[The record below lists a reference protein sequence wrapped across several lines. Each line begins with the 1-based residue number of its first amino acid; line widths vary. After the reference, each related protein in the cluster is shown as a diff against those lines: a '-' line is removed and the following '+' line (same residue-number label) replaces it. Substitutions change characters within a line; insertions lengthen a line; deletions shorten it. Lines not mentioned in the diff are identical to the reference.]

1 MKGGYSIISCVLA
14 KNPMLVNKLRK
25 DNFSK
30 NARLIVIDEVW
41 ITSAEYLVLLDSRL
55 RLIYN
60 SNKPFGRKHMLLSS
74 DFLQME
80 SIIGSQ
86 LCKTLYIQVITDTVQ
101 TRDLFSMPKLL
112 HIKDQVRSDYK
123 I

>member
-60 SNKPFGRKHMLLSS
+60 SNKPFSRKPLLLSG
-74 DFLQME
+74 DFLQIE
-80 SIIGSQ
+80 SIIGSENH
-86 LCKTLYIQVITDTVQ
+86 KSSSIE
-101 TRDLFSMPKLL
+101 
-112 HIKDQVRSDYK
+112 
-123 I
+123 